1 MNRFAPPLVAIVA
14 FVAVACGGGE
24 SSSGP
29 TTSSSAAPVV
39 PVGASPSASVDVASG
54 VTAGV
59 TVQACDLLT
68 EEDIQEVTGLTIA
81 EATAEKTMGVFENGC
96 EWSLEGEAASSA
108 TAITLG
114 ILVPGGRAMW
124 ERSFKPYGEEMG
136 MEDLEGVG
144 DEAQLGDID
153 DVIAVQGDA
162 LVSLQFLGTFGLP
175 DDLSVELTKR
185 VLEHLAPG

>member
-1 MNRFAPPLVAIVA
+1 MKRFALPLVVIVA
-14 FVAVACGGGE
+14 FVTVACSGGG
-24 SSSGP
+24 SPSGP
-29 TTSSSAAPVV
+29 PTTSSAAPVASD
-39 PVGASPSASVDVASG
+39 GASAPASADAGSG

-59 TVQACDLLT
+59 IVRACDLLT
-68 EEDIQEVTGLTIA
+68 EEDIQEITGLTIA

-124 ERSFKPYGEEMG
+124 ERSFKPFGEEMG
-136 MEDLEGVG
+136 MEDLAGVG

-175 DDLSVELTKR
+175 DDLSVDLTKR
-185 VLEHLAPG
+185 VMEHLAAG